1 MQGQNFD
8 KNNPAII
15 LCDQCLENMFGMKD
29 LHLSQVQ
36 SALAKYLISINKIEI
51 KSSIQPTKIEKSNNS
66 YRLSDHFQEIFIAS
80 GIMNPN
86 KQFFTHQETGNYF
99 SAYIIANKDCI
110 LDSRNISVAIIKN
123 DPLAKIF

>member
-36 SALAKYLISINKIEI
+36 SALAKYLISINKIDI
-51 KSSIQPTKIEKSNNS
+51 KSSIQPTKIEKSNNR
-66 YRLSDHFQEIFIAS
+66 YRLSDHLGELFIAVLWKRLNTE
-80 GIMNPN
+80 MPQ
-86 KQFFTHQETGNYF
+86 KKAETPQKPEEFFFEEF
-99 SAYIIANKDCI
+99 
-110 LDSRNISVAIIKN
+110 LNISEGFPN
-123 DPLAKIF
+123 IFETFPQNF